1 MCIRDRS
8 IPFLENDD
16 SNRALMGANMQRQAV
31 PLLQPHA
38 PLVGTGMEHKAAAD
52 SGAAVVAQFDGV
64 VEYVDAREIRVR
76 REDGALD
83 KYPLIKYHRSNAS
96 ASYNQTPNVTIGDL
110 LQLAKS

>member
-1 MCIRDRS
+1 S
-8 IPFLENDD
+8 
-16 SNRALMGANMQRQAV
+16 
-31 PLLQPHA
+31 LLLLKPHA
-38 PLVGTGMEHKAAAD
+38 PLVGKGIEDKAAAD

-96 ASYNQTPNVTIGDL
+96 ASYNQTPNVTIVESVTAGEIL
-110 LQLAKS
+110 AYGPSIEKGEIALGQLTLISCMT